1 MRSLPVLVLAVTLL
15 GCFESER
22 RQAAVMSDSISTI
35 AGARRIGYSQDG
47 RPAAMALSEAVV
59 TAADPLPPVSPADA
73 SSMIIRTANVTIEVD
88 SLERAV
94 ARVRELATHLGGY
107 VASTDITTGKS
118 QLRNARLEMKVPAE
132 RFDASL
138 SGLTPIGK
146 VESVGVESEDVGEQF
161 VDVSARMENARRLEQ
176 RLIGLLATRTGKLKD
191 VLDVEQTLARV
202 REEIERYEGRIRYL
216 RAHTAM
222 STLSVYVHEPVP
234 IVAAAGRGPISEA
247 FRQAWRNFV
256 LLLAFGVQSLGVVLP
271 LGTIAIAVWI
281 LTRRLRVARASGVT
295 GA

>member
-1 MRSLPVLVLAVTLL
+1 VTLL

-22 RQAAVMSDSISTI
+22 RQATLMSDSISGY
-35 AGARRIGYSQDG
+35 AAQSQRIGFDKSG
-47 RPAAMALSEAVV
+47 RPAAVALEGITVNASAAAVAV
-59 TAADPLPPVSPADA
+59 MDPLPPVSPADV

-94 ARVRELATHLGGY
+94 ARVRELATQLGGY

-118 QLRNARLEMKVPAE
+118 QLRNARLEMKVPAQ

-271 LGTIAIAVWI
+271 LGAIAIAVWI
-281 LTRRLRVARASGVT
+281 LTRRLRLARASGVT